1 MFGVTIDVRMT
12 SASVTWDFGDG
23 TTEDGD
29 LGIAYPAESLVQH
42 TYATDGAFD
51 VSATIALVPEYRIDG
66 GPWITLANLEAQAEA
81 EHAVEE
87 RQAVITSSRERGAPP
102 TTLESGPPGRRS
114 AAGFWE
120 RRCT

>member
-1 MFGVTIDVRMT
+1 MGLPSWFWVEGFDGSITAAPINVFGVTIDVRMT

-29 LGIAYPAESLVQH
+29 LGIAYPAESSVQH

-51 VSATIALVPEYRIDG
+51 VSATHRPGARVPHRRRR
-66 GPWITLANLEAQAEA
+66 WITLANLEAQAEA

-87 RQAVITSSRERGAPP
+87 RQAVITSS
-102 TTLESGPPGRRS
+102 
-114 AAGFWE
+114 
-120 RRCT
+120 